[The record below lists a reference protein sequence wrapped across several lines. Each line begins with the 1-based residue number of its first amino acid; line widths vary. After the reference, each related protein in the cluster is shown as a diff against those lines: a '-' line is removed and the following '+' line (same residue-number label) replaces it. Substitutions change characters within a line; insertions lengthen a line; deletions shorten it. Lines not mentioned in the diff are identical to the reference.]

1 LQDESISASATARL
15 ERLFKMFDKNGDGR
29 LDDQERAAML
39 QFVKNFEDRR

>member
-1 LQDESISASATARL
+1 
-15 ERLFKMFDKNGDGR
+15 MFDKNGDGR